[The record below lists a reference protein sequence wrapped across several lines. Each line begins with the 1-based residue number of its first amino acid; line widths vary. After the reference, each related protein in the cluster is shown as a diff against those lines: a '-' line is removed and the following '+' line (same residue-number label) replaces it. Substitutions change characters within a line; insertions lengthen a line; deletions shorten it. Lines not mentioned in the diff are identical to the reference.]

1 MMRFALLLL
10 ALELAAADTSALD
23 AIEFYPSSGP
33 LLATESWGPAVI
45 AVASLNDGLWA
56 AANTNPLIWTSRST
70 VADSLS
76 HADTA
81 ARWAQATHRK
91 RRPDQGAA
99 LSVKA

>member
-1 MMRFALLLL
+1 MHAVGLHCLLGPAKMMRFALLLL

-56 AANTNPLIWTSRST
+56 AANTTLAETPFSKPPHPRGIET
-70 VADSLS
+70 VLN
-76 HADTA
+76 
-81 ARWAQATHRK
+81 
-91 RRPDQGAA
+91 G
-99 LSVKA
+99 